1 MSSAKGRRGT
11 IRSTNKGFHV
21 ALSDKEFNKT
31 PSRATGAAITVEKPH
46 TSFTEA
52 VGDRQTFPEKDKG
65 QGVLFN
71 ADHTPPSIQEL
82 GVTKGN
88 RHLLGPL
95 LGTAAV
101 ESQARYG
108 EMPTSVQDT
117 VLFKDSEKLVKKFQD
132 RGIAKGTPNYMDIE
146 GGPKLAQRFVRG
158 AVLKKRNFHEKKG
171 TTITHREIGEGEI
184 SHGSE
189 FTKSL
194 FRDRREKPKTDPNQ
208 MKFEGM

>member
-1 MSSAKGRRGT
+1 MAKNRKGI
-11 IRSTNKGFHV
+11 IRSTPQGFHV

-31 PSRATGAAITVEKPH
+31 PSRATGAAVNVEGPY
-46 TSFTEA
+46 TSFTEPA
-52 VGDRQTFPEKDKG
+52 GHHQTFSENG
-65 QGVLFN
+65 QGVLWH
-71 ADHTPPSIQEL
+71 ATHTPPSIQEL

-108 EMPTSVQDT
+108 EMPTSVEGT
-117 VLFKDSEKLVKKFQD
+117 WLFHDSEKLVKKFQD
-132 RGIAKGTPNYMDIE
+132 KGLAKGTPKYADMA

-171 TTITHREIGEGEI
+171 ITITRREIGEPEI

-189 FTKSL
+189 FTKSF

>member
-1 MSSAKGRRGT
+1 MAKNRKGI
-11 IRSTNKGFHV
+11 IRSTLGGFHV

-31 PSRATGAAITVEKPH
+31 PSRATGAAVNVEGPY
-46 TSFTEA
+46 TSFTEPVA
-52 VGDRQTFPEKDKG
+52 EHNIFPPKEEG
-65 QGVLFN
+65 QGVLWHAN
-71 ADHTPPSIQEL
+71 HTPPSIQEL

-88 RHLLGPL
+88 KHLLGPL

-108 EMPTSVQDT
+108 EMPTSIEGT
-117 VLFKDSEKLVKKFQD
+117 WLFHDSEKLVKKFQD
-132 RGIAKGTPNYMDIE
+132 KGLAKGTPKYADMA

-158 AVLKKRNFHEKKG
+158 AVLKKRNFHERKN
-171 TTITHREIGEGEI
+171 TVISRREIGEGEI